1 MKNILL
7 IIILVINFDSLKS
20 QPLKLTIDESIDLAI
35 ENNENLKNS
44 YLEEKISKALSKE
57 YLSIGLPQ
65 INFDGGVKYNHE
77 VQKSLID
84 ISRFMPGVPE
94 GTEQEVQF
102 GQTYDGRIDLF
113 LDQMIFN
120 GSYFV
125 GLSASKELVYLSEK
139 LTQRNVIEINES
151 VQKAFYTVLNT
162 KKRIELVDINLSR
175 LNTLLDQTQKLYDNG
190 FVEKLDVDRIK
201 VSYNNLK
208 SEKIKANRLFQLSK
222 EVFNFQIGV
231 PIGTEI
237 ELIGELSE
245 DLIYSFIYSLED
257 FDYSQR
263 IEYSILQTDKN
274 LKFYDLKNNRSQYLP
289 QIYANYNYGYNTSS
303 SNYNLFFDSDRWKS
317 FGTLGFKI
325 IVPIFDGFL
334 KRSKINQSKY
344 KIEQV
349 ENQMLFLERSIN
361 LQVNQAISSYENTK
375 ESIIVSKQNLELAK
389 DVYLATERKFKEGVG
404 SNLELIDSNNSLKIA
419 QNQYY
424 NSLYESIIASIEIK
438 KTLGTLLNK

>member
-1 MKNILL
+1 MKNIFFVLL
-7 IIILVINFDSLKS
+7 LVLNINSLKS
-20 QPLKLTIDESIDLAI
+20 QTLKLTLEESINFAI

-44 YLEEKISKALSKE
+44 YLEEKISKAITKE

-102 GQTYDGRIDLF
+102 GQTYDGRMDLF
-113 LDQMIFN
+113 LNQMIFN

-125 GLSASKELVYLSEK
+125 GLSAAKELVNLSEK
-139 LTQRNVIEINES
+139 LTKRDIIDINES

-162 KKRIELVDINLSR
+162 KKRIELVDINISR
-175 LNTLLDQTQKLYDNG
+175 LTSLLKQTQKLFENG
-190 FVEKLDVDRIK
+190 FVEKLDVDRIR

-208 SEKIKANRLFQLSK
+208 SEKIKADRLYQLSK

-231 PIGTEI
+231 PVGTDI
-237 ELIGELSE
+237 QLVGELTE
-245 DLIYSFIYSLED
+245 DLVSSFNYSLKD
-257 FDYSQR
+257 FDYSKR

-289 QIYANYNYGYNTSS
+289 QVYANYNYGYNTSS
-303 SNYNLFFDSDRWKS
+303 SDYNVFFDSNRWKS
-317 FGTLGFKI
+317 FGTLGFKV

-349 ENQMLFLERSIN
+349 ENQILFLERSIN
-361 LQVNQAISSYENTK
+361 LQVNQSILSYENTK
-375 ESIIVSKQNLELAK
+375 ETILVSKQNLDLAE
-389 DVYLATERKFKEGVG
+389 DVYKATELKFKEGVG

-424 NSLYESIIASIEIK
+424 NSLYESVIASIEIK

>member
-102 GQTYDGRIDLF
+102 GQTYDGRMDLT

-125 GLSASKELVYLSEK
+125 GLSAAKELVNLSEK
-139 LTQRNVIEINES
+139 LTVRNIIDINES
-151 VQKAFYTVLNT
+151 VQKAYYTVLNT

-175 LNTLLDQTQKLYDNG
+175 LNTLLEQTKKLYDNG
-190 FVEKLDVDRIK
+190 FVEKLDLNRIM
-201 VSYNNLK
+201 VSFNNLK
-208 SEKIKANRLFQLSK
+208 SEKIKASRLYQLSK

-245 DLIYSFIYSLED
+245 NLIYSFIYSLED

-389 DVYLATERKFKEGVG
+389 DVYLATERKFKEGIG
-404 SNLELIDSNNSLKIA
+404 SNLELIDSNNSLKTA

-424 NSLYESIIASIEIK
+424 NSLYESVIASIEIK

>member
-1 MKNILL
+1 MKNIFFVLL
-7 IIILVINFDSLKS
+7 LVLNINSLKS
-20 QPLKLTIDESIDLAI
+20 QTLKLTLEESINFAI

-44 YLEEKISKALSKE
+44 YLEEKISKAITKE

-102 GQTYDGRIDLF
+102 GQTYDGRMDLF
-113 LDQMIFN
+113 LNQMIFN

-125 GLSASKELVYLSEK
+125 GLSAAKELVNLSEK
-139 LTQRNVIEINES
+139 LTKRDIIDINES

-162 KKRIELVDINLSR
+162 KKRIELVDINISR
-175 LNTLLDQTQKLYDNG
+175 LSTLLNQTQKLFENG
-190 FVEKLDVDRIK
+190 FVEKLDVDRIR

-208 SEKIKANRLFQLSK
+208 SEKIKADRLYQLSK

-231 PIGTEI
+231 PVGTDI
-237 ELIGELSE
+237 QLVGELTE
-245 DLIYSFIYSLED
+245 DLVSSFNYSLKD
-257 FDYSQR
+257 FDYSKR

-289 QIYANYNYGYNTSS
+289 QVYANYNYGYNTSS
-303 SNYNLFFDSDRWKS
+303 SDYNVFFDSNRWKS
-317 FGTLGFKI
+317 FGTLGFKV

-361 LQVNQAISSYENTK
+361 LQVNQSILSYENTK
-375 ESIIVSKQNLELAK
+375 ETILVSKQNLDLAE
-389 DVYLATERKFKEGVG
+389 DVYIATEIKFKEGVG

-424 NSLYESIIASIEIK
+424 NSLYESVIASIEIK

>member
-7 IIILVINFDSLKS
+7 AIFLVFNINYLVS
-20 QPLKLTIDESIDLAI
+20 QPLKLTLEESINLAI

-44 YLEEKISKALSKE
+44 YLEEKISKAITKE

-102 GQTYDGRIDLF
+102 GQTYDGRMDLF
-113 LDQMIFN
+113 LNQMIFN

-125 GLSASKELVYLSEK
+125 GLSAAKELVNLSEK
-139 LTQRNVIEINES
+139 LTERDIIDINES
-151 VQKAFYTVLNT
+151 VQKAYYTVLNT
-162 KKRIELVDINLSR
+162 KKRIELVDINILRLS
-175 LNTLLDQTQKLYDNG
+175 TLLNQTQKLFENG
-190 FVEKLDVDRIK
+190 FVEKLDVDRIR

-208 SEKIKANRLFQLSK
+208 SEKIKADRLYQLSK

-231 PIGTEI
+231 PVGSEI
-237 ELIGELSE
+237 ELVGELTE
-245 DLIYSFIYSLED
+245 DLVNNFNYSLED
-257 FDYSQR
+257 FDYSKR

-289 QIYANYNYGYNTSS
+289 QVYANYNYGYNTSS
-303 SNYNLFFDSDRWKS
+303 SDYNLFFDSNRWKS

-361 LQVNQAISSYENTK
+361 LQVNQSILSYENTK
-375 ESIIVSKQNLELAK
+375 ETILVSKQNLDLAE
-389 DVYLATERKFKEGVG
+389 DVYIATEIKFKEGVG

-424 NSLYESIIASIEIK
+424 NSLYESVIASIEIK

>member
-1 MKNILL
+1 MKNIFFVLL
-7 IIILVINFDSLKS
+7 LVLNLNSLKS
-20 QPLKLTIDESIDLAI
+20 QTLKLTLDESINLAI

-44 YLEEKISKALSKE
+44 YLEEKISKAITKE

-102 GQTYDGRIDLF
+102 GQTYDGRMDLF
-113 LDQMIFN
+113 LNQMIFN

-125 GLSASKELVYLSEK
+125 GLSAAKELVNLSEK
-139 LTQRNVIEINES
+139 LTKRDIIDINES
-151 VQKAFYTVLNT
+151 VQKAYYTVLNT
-162 KKRIELVDINLSR
+162 KKRIELVDINISR
-175 LNTLLDQTQKLYDNG
+175 LSTLLNQTQKLFENG
-190 FVEKLDVDRIK
+190 FVEKLDVDRIR

-208 SEKIKANRLFQLSK
+208 SEKIKADRLYQLSK
-222 EVFNFQIGV
+222 KVFNFQIGV
-231 PIGTEI
+231 PVGTDI
-237 ELIGELSE
+237 QLVGELTE
-245 DLIYSFIYSLED
+245 DLVSSFNYSLKD
-257 FDYSQR
+257 FDYSKR

-289 QIYANYNYGYNTSS
+289 QVYANYNYGYNTSS
-303 SNYNLFFDSDRWKS
+303 SDYNVFFDSNRWKS

-361 LQVNQAISSYENTK
+361 LQVNQSILSYENTK
-375 ESIIVSKQNLELAK
+375 ETILVSKQNLDLAEG
-389 DVYLATERKFKEGVG
+389 VYKATELKFKEGVG

-424 NSLYESIIASIEIK
+424 NSLYESVIASIEIK

>member
-102 GQTYDGRIDLF
+102 GQTYDGRMDLT

-125 GLSASKELVYLSEK
+125 GLSAAKELVNLSEK
-139 LTQRNVIEINES
+139 LTVRNIIDINES
-151 VQKAFYTVLNT
+151 VQKAYYTVLNT

-175 LNTLLDQTQKLYDNG
+175 LNTLLEQTKKLYDNG
-190 FVEKLDVDRIK
+190 FVEKLDLNRIM
-201 VSYNNLK
+201 VSFNNLK
-208 SEKIKANRLFQLSK
+208 SEKIKASRLYQLSK

-245 DLIYSFIYSLED
+245 NLIYSFIYSLED

-389 DVYLATERKFKEGVG
+389 DVYLATERKFKEGIG
-404 SNLELIDSNNSLKIA
+404 SNLELIDSNNSLKTA

-424 NSLYESIIASIEIK
+424 NSLYESVIASI
-438 KTLGTLLNK
+438 

>member
-1 MKNILL
+1 MNY
-7 IIILVINFDSLKS
+7 ILVLIFVFFSFLSFSQERKLSLKECI
-20 QPLKLTIDESIDLAI
+20 QLAT

-44 YLEEKISKALSKE
+44 KLEERISKALSRE

-65 INFDGGVKYNHE
+65 INLDGGLKYNHD
-77 VQKSLID
+77 VPKSLID

-102 GQTYDGRIDLF
+102 GQAYDGRVDLF
-113 LDQMIFN
+113 INQMIFN

-125 GLSASKELVYLSEK
+125 GLSAAKELVRLSEK
-139 LTQRNVIEINES
+139 LTRRDEIDINVS

-162 KKRIELVDINLSR
+162 KSRIELVNNNLER
-175 LNTLLDQTQKLYDNG
+175 LQDLLKETTQLYQNG
-190 FVEKLDVDRIK
+190 FIEKLDVDRIQ
-201 VSYNNLK
+201 VAYNNLN
-208 SEKIKANRLFQLSK
+208 SEKIKADRLYELSK
-222 EVFNFQIGV
+222 EILNFQIGLPV
-231 PIGTEI
+231 GTNI
-237 ELIGELSE
+237 QLIGSLSE
-245 DLIYSFIYSLED
+245 DIVNDFSYNLTE
-257 FDYSQR
+257 FDYSKR

-274 LKFYDLKNNRSQYLP
+274 LKFYDLKNNRSQYYP

-303 SNYNLFFDSDRWKS
+303 SNYNLFFESDRWKS
-317 FGTLGFKI
+317 FGTLGLKI

-349 ENQMLFLERSIN
+349 ENQMMFLERSIN
-361 LQVNQAISSYENTK
+361 LQINQSIINYENTK
-375 ESIIVSKQNLELAK
+375 ESLTISKQNLELAQN
-389 DVYLATERKFKEGVG
+389 VYNATERKYKEGVG

-424 NSLYESIIASIEIK
+424 NSLYESIIASIDIK
-438 KTLGTLLNK
+438 KTLGTLLNN

>member
-7 IIILVINFDSLKS
+7 AIFLVFNINYLMS
-20 QPLKLTIDESIDLAI
+20 QPLKLTLEESINLAI

-44 YLEEKISKALSKE
+44 YLEEKISKAITKE

-102 GQTYDGRIDLF
+102 GQTYDGRMDLF
-113 LDQMIFN
+113 LNQMIFN

-125 GLSASKELVYLSEK
+125 GLSAAKELVNLSEK
-139 LTQRNVIEINES
+139 LTERDIIDINES
-151 VQKAFYTVLNT
+151 VQKAYYTVLNT
-162 KKRIELVDINLSR
+162 KKRIELVDINILRLS
-175 LNTLLDQTQKLYDNG
+175 TLLNQTQKLFENG
-190 FVEKLDVDRIK
+190 FVEKLDVDRIR

-208 SEKIKANRLFQLSK
+208 SEKIKADRLYQLSK

-231 PIGTEI
+231 PIGSEI
-237 ELIGELSE
+237 ELVGELTE
-245 DLIYSFIYSLED
+245 DLVNNFNYSLED
-257 FDYSQR
+257 FDYSKR

-289 QIYANYNYGYNTSS
+289 QVYANYNYGYNTSS
-303 SNYNLFFDSDRWKS
+303 SDYNLFFDSNRWKS

-361 LQVNQAISSYENTK
+361 LQVNQSILSYENTK
-375 ESIIVSKQNLELAK
+375 ETILVSKQNLDLAE
-389 DVYLATERKFKEGVG
+389 DVYKATELKFKEGVG

>member
-7 IIILVINFDSLKS
+7 AIFLVFNINYLVS
-20 QPLKLTIDESIDLAI
+20 QPLKLTLEESINLAI

-44 YLEEKISKALSKE
+44 YLEEKISKAITKE

-102 GQTYDGRIDLF
+102 GQTYDGRMDLF
-113 LDQMIFN
+113 LNQMIFN

-125 GLSASKELVYLSEK
+125 GLSAAKELVNLSEK
-139 LTQRNVIEINES
+139 LTERDIIDINES
-151 VQKAFYTVLNT
+151 VQKAYYTVLNT
-162 KKRIELVDINLSR
+162 KKRIELVDINILRLS
-175 LNTLLDQTQKLYDNG
+175 TLLNQTQKLFENG
-190 FVEKLDVDRIK
+190 FVEKLDVDRIR

-208 SEKIKANRLFQLSK
+208 SEKIKADRLYQLSK
-222 EVFNFQIGV
+222 EVFNFQIGLPV
-231 PIGTEI
+231 GTEI
-237 ELIGELSE
+237 QLVGELTE
-245 DLIYSFIYSLED
+245 DLVNSFIYSLED
-257 FDYSQR
+257 FDYSKR

-289 QIYANYNYGYNTSS
+289 QVYANYNYGYNTSS
-303 SNYNLFFDSDRWKS
+303 SDYNLFFDSNRWKS

-361 LQVNQAISSYENTK
+361 LQVNQSILSYENTK
-375 ESIIVSKQNLELAK
+375 ETILVSKQNLDLAE
-389 DVYLATERKFKEGVG
+389 DVYIATEIKFKEGVG

>member
-1 MKNILL
+1 MKNIFFVLL
-7 IIILVINFDSLKS
+7 LVLNINSLKS
-20 QPLKLTIDESIDLAI
+20 QTLKLTLEESINFAI

-44 YLEEKISKALSKE
+44 YLEEKISKAITKE

-102 GQTYDGRIDLF
+102 GQTYDGRMDLF
-113 LDQMIFN
+113 LNQMIFN

-125 GLSASKELVYLSEK
+125 GLSAAKELVNLSEK
-139 LTQRNVIEINES
+139 LTKRDIIDINES

-162 KKRIELVDINLSR
+162 KKRIELVDINISR
-175 LNTLLDQTQKLYDNG
+175 LSTLLNQTQKLFENG
-190 FVEKLDVDRIK
+190 FVEKLDVDRIR

-208 SEKIKANRLFQLSK
+208 SEKIKADRLYQLSK

-231 PIGTEI
+231 PVGTDI
-237 ELIGELSE
+237 QLVGELTE
-245 DLIYSFIYSLED
+245 DLVSSFNYSLKD
-257 FDYSQR
+257 FDYSKR

-289 QIYANYNYGYNTSS
+289 QVYANYNYGYNTSS
-303 SNYNLFFDSDRWKS
+303 SDYNVFFDSNRWKS
-317 FGTLGFKI
+317 FGTLGFKV

-361 LQVNQAISSYENTK
+361 LQVNQSILSYENTK
-375 ESIIVSKQNLELAK
+375 ETILVSKQNLDLAE
-389 DVYLATERKFKEGVG
+389 DVYKATELKFKEGVG

-424 NSLYESIIASIEIK
+424 NSLYESVIASIEIK

>member
-1 MKNILL
+1 MKNIFFVLFL
-7 IIILVINFDSLKS
+7 FLNINSLKS
-20 QPLKLTIDESIDLAI
+20 QPLKLTLEESINLAI
-35 ENNENLKNS
+35 ENNEILKNS
-44 YLEEKISKALSKE
+44 YLEEKISKAITKE

-102 GQTYDGRIDLF
+102 GQTYDGRMDLF
-113 LDQMIFN
+113 LNQMIFN

-125 GLSASKELVYLSEK
+125 GLSAAKELVNLSEK
-139 LTQRNVIEINES
+139 LTKRDIIDINES
-151 VQKAFYTVLNT
+151 VQKAYYTVLNT
-162 KKRIELVDINLSR
+162 KKRIELVDINISR
-175 LNTLLDQTQKLYDNG
+175 LSSLLNQTQKLFENG
-190 FVEKLDVDRIK
+190 FVEKLDVDRIR

-208 SEKIKANRLFQLSK
+208 SEKIKADRLYQLSK

-231 PIGTEI
+231 PVATEI
-237 ELIGELSE
+237 QLVGELTE
-245 DLIYSFIYSLED
+245 DLVSSFNYSLED
-257 FDYSQR
+257 FDYSKR
-263 IEYSILQTDKN
+263 IEYSLLQTDKN

-289 QIYANYNYGYNTSS
+289 QVYANYNYGYNTSS
-303 SNYNLFFDSDRWKS
+303 SDYNVFFDSNRWKS

-361 LQVNQAISSYENTK
+361 LQVNQSILSYENTK
-375 ESIIVSKQNLELAK
+375 ETIYVSKQNLDLAE
-389 DVYLATERKFKEGVG
+389 DVYRATELKFKEGVG

-424 NSLYESIIASIEIK
+424 NSLYESVIASIEIK

>member
-102 GQTYDGRIDLF
+102 GQTYDGRMDLT

-125 GLSASKELVYLSEK
+125 GLSAAKELVNLSEK
-139 LTQRNVIEINES
+139 LTVRNIIDINES
-151 VQKAFYTVLNT
+151 VQKAYYTVLNT

-175 LNTLLDQTQKLYDNG
+175 LNTLLEQTKKLYDNG
-190 FVEKLDVDRIK
+190 FVEKLDLNRIM
-201 VSYNNLK
+201 VSFNNLK
-208 SEKIKANRLFQLSK
+208 SEKIKASRLYQLSK

-231 PIGTEI
+231 SIGTEI
-237 ELIGELSE
+237 ELIDELSE

-349 ENQMLFLERSIN
+349 ENQMLFLERSIK

-404 SNLELIDSNNSLKIA
+404 SNLELIDSNNSLKTA

-424 NSLYESIIASIEIK
+424 NSLYESVIASIEIK

>member
-1 MKNILL
+1 MCIR
-7 IIILVINFDSLKS
+7 DS
-20 QPLKLTIDESIDLAI
+20 
-35 ENNENLKNS
+35 S
-44 YLEEKISKALSKE
+44 YLEEKISKAITKE

-102 GQTYDGRIDLF
+102 GQTYDGRMDLF
-113 LDQMIFN
+113 LNQMIFN

-125 GLSASKELVYLSEK
+125 GLSAAKELVNLSEK
-139 LTQRNVIEINES
+139 LTKRDIIDINES

-162 KKRIELVDINLSR
+162 KKRIELVDINISR
-175 LNTLLDQTQKLYDNG
+175 LSTLLNQTQKLFENG
-190 FVEKLDVDRIK
+190 FVEKLDVDRIR

-208 SEKIKANRLFQLSK
+208 SEKIKADRLYQLSK

-231 PIGTEI
+231 PVGTDI
-237 ELIGELSE
+237 QLVGELTE
-245 DLIYSFIYSLED
+245 DLVSSFNYSLKD
-257 FDYSQR
+257 FDYSKR

-289 QIYANYNYGYNTSS
+289 QVYANYNYGYNTSS
-303 SNYNLFFDSDRWKS
+303 SDYNVFFDSNRWKS
-317 FGTLGFKI
+317 FGTLGFKV

-349 ENQMLFLERSIN
+349 ENQILFLERSIN
-361 LQVNQAISSYENTK
+361 LQVNQSILSYENTK
-375 ESIIVSKQNLELAK
+375 ETILVSKQNLDLAE
-389 DVYLATERKFKEGVG
+389 DVYKATELKFKEGVG

-424 NSLYESIIASIEIK
+424 NSLYESVIASIEIK

>member
-7 IIILVINFDSLKS
+7 AIFLVFNINYLVS
-20 QPLKLTIDESIDLAI
+20 QPLKLTLEESINLAI

-44 YLEEKISKALSKE
+44 YLEEKISKAITKE

-102 GQTYDGRIDLF
+102 GQTYDGRMDLF
-113 LDQMIFN
+113 LNQMIFN

-125 GLSASKELVYLSEK
+125 GLSAAKELVNLSEK
-139 LTQRNVIEINES
+139 LTERDIIDINES
-151 VQKAFYTVLNT
+151 VQKAYYTVLNT
-162 KKRIELVDINLSR
+162 KKRIELVDINILRLS
-175 LNTLLDQTQKLYDNG
+175 TLLNQTQKLFENG
-190 FVEKLDVDRIK
+190 FVEKLDVDRIR

-208 SEKIKANRLFQLSK
+208 SEKIKADRLYQLSK

-231 PIGTEI
+231 PIGSEI
-237 ELIGELSE
+237 ELLGELTE
-245 DLIYSFIYSLED
+245 DLVNNFNYSLED
-257 FDYSQR
+257 FDYSKR

-289 QIYANYNYGYNTSS
+289 QVYANYNYGYNTSS
-303 SNYNLFFDSDRWKS
+303 SDYNLFFDSNRWKS

-361 LQVNQAISSYENTK
+361 LQVNQSILSYENTK
-375 ESIIVSKQNLELAK
+375 ETILVSKQNLDLAE
-389 DVYLATERKFKEGVG
+389 DVYIATEIKFKEGVG

>member
-1 MKNILL
+1 MKNIFFVLL
-7 IIILVINFDSLKS
+7 LVLNINSLKS
-20 QPLKLTIDESIDLAI
+20 QTLKLTLDESINLAI

-44 YLEEKISKALSKE
+44 YLEEKISKAITKE

-102 GQTYDGRIDLF
+102 GQTYDGRMDLF
-113 LDQMIFN
+113 LNQMIFN

-125 GLSASKELVYLSEK
+125 GLSAAKELVNLSEK
-139 LTQRNVIEINES
+139 LTKRDIIDINES
-151 VQKAFYTVLNT
+151 VQKAYYTVLNT
-162 KKRIELVDINLSR
+162 KKRIELVDINISR
-175 LNTLLDQTQKLYDNG
+175 LSTLLNQTQKLFENG
-190 FVEKLDVDRIK
+190 FVEKLDVDRIR

-208 SEKIKANRLFQLSK
+208 SEKIKADRLYQLSK
-222 EVFNFQIGV
+222 KVFNFQIGV
-231 PIGTEI
+231 PVGTDI
-237 ELIGELSE
+237 QLVGELTE
-245 DLIYSFIYSLED
+245 DLVSSFNYSLED
-257 FDYSQR
+257 FDYSKR

-289 QIYANYNYGYNTSS
+289 QVYANYNYGYNTSS
-303 SNYNLFFDSDRWKS
+303 SDYNVFFDSNRWKS

-361 LQVNQAISSYENTK
+361 LQVNQSILSYENTK
-375 ESIIVSKQNLELAK
+375 ETILVSKQNLDLAEG
-389 DVYLATERKFKEGVG
+389 VYKATELKFKEGVG

-424 NSLYESIIASIEIK
+424 NSLYESVIASIEIK

>member
-102 GQTYDGRIDLF
+102 GQTYDGRMDLT

-125 GLSASKELVYLSEK
+125 GLSAAKELVNLSEK
-139 LTQRNVIEINES
+139 LTVRNIIDINES
-151 VQKAFYTVLNT
+151 VQKAYYTVLNT
-162 KKRIELVDINLSR
+162 KKRIALVDINLSR
-175 LNTLLDQTQKLYDNG
+175 LNTLLEQTKKLYDNG
-190 FVEKLDVDRIK
+190 FVEKLDLNRIM
-201 VSYNNLK
+201 VSFNNLK
-208 SEKIKANRLFQLSK
+208 SEKIKASRLYQLSK
-222 EVFNFQIGV
+222 EVFNFQIGI

-237 ELIGELSE
+237 ELIDELSE

-404 SNLELIDSNNSLKIA
+404 SNLELIDSNNSLKTA

-424 NSLYESIIASIEIK
+424 NSLYESVIASIEIK

>member
-7 IIILVINFDSLKS
+7 AIFLVFNINYLMS
-20 QPLKLTIDESIDLAI
+20 QPLKLTLEESINLAI

-44 YLEEKISKALSKE
+44 YLEEKISKAITKE

-102 GQTYDGRIDLF
+102 GQTYDGRMDLF
-113 LDQMIFN
+113 LNQMIFN

-125 GLSASKELVYLSEK
+125 GLSAAKELVNLSEK
-139 LTQRNVIEINES
+139 LTERDIIDINES
-151 VQKAFYTVLNT
+151 VQKAYYTVLNT
-162 KKRIELVDINLSR
+162 KKRIELVDINILRLS
-175 LNTLLDQTQKLYDNG
+175 TLLNQTQKLFENG
-190 FVEKLDVDRIK
+190 FVEKLDVDRIR

-208 SEKIKANRLFQLSK
+208 SEKIKADRLYQLSK

-231 PIGTEI
+231 PIGSEI
-237 ELIGELSE
+237 ELVGELTE
-245 DLIYSFIYSLED
+245 DLVNNFNYSLED
-257 FDYSQR
+257 FDYSKR

-289 QIYANYNYGYNTSS
+289 QVYANYNYGYNTSS
-303 SNYNLFFDSDRWKS
+303 SVYNLFFDSNRWKS

-361 LQVNQAISSYENTK
+361 LQVNQSILSYENTK
-375 ESIIVSKQNLELAK
+375 ETILVSKQNLDLAE
-389 DVYLATERKFKEGVG
+389 DVYIATEIKFKEGVG

>member
-7 IIILVINFDSLKS
+7 AIFLVFNINYLVS
-20 QPLKLTIDESIDLAI
+20 QPLKLTLEESINLAI

-44 YLEEKISKALSKE
+44 YLEEKISKAITKE

-102 GQTYDGRIDLF
+102 GQTYDGRMDLF
-113 LDQMIFN
+113 LNQMIFN

-125 GLSASKELVYLSEK
+125 GLSAAKELVNLSEK
-139 LTQRNVIEINES
+139 LTERDIIDINES
-151 VQKAFYTVLNT
+151 VQKAYYTVLNT
-162 KKRIELVDINLSR
+162 KKRIELVDINILRLS
-175 LNTLLDQTQKLYDNG
+175 TLLNQTQKLFENG
-190 FVEKLDVDRIK
+190 FVEKLDVDRIR

-208 SEKIKANRLFQLSK
+208 SEKIKADRLYQLSK

-231 PIGTEI
+231 PVGSEI
-237 ELIGELSE
+237 ELVGELTE
-245 DLIYSFIYSLED
+245 DLVNNFNYSLED
-257 FDYSQR
+257 FDYSKR

-289 QIYANYNYGYNTSS
+289 QVYANYNYGYNTSS
-303 SNYNLFFDSDRWKS
+303 SDYNLFFDSNRWKS

-361 LQVNQAISSYENTK
+361 LQVNQSILSYENTK
-375 ESIIVSKQNLELAK
+375 ETILVSKQNLDLAE
-389 DVYLATERKFKEGVG
+389 DVYIATEIKFKEGVG

>member
-1 MKNILL
+1 MKNIFFVLL
-7 IIILVINFDSLKS
+7 LVLNINSLKS
-20 QPLKLTIDESIDLAI
+20 QTLKLTLDESINIAI

-44 YLEEKISKALSKE
+44 YLEEKISKAITKE

-102 GQTYDGRIDLF
+102 GQTYDGRMDLF
-113 LDQMIFN
+113 LNQMIFN

-125 GLSASKELVYLSEK
+125 GLSAAKELVNLSEK
-139 LTQRNVIEINES
+139 LTERDIIDINES
-151 VQKAFYTVLNT
+151 VQKAYYTVLNT
-162 KKRIELVDINLSR
+162 KKRIELVDINISR
-175 LNTLLDQTQKLYDNG
+175 LTSLLKQTQKLFENG
-190 FVEKLDVDRIK
+190 FVEKLDVDRIR

-208 SEKIKANRLFQLSK
+208 SEKIKADRLYQLSK
-222 EVFNFQIGV
+222 EVFNFQIGLPV
-231 PIGTEI
+231 GTEI
-237 ELIGELSE
+237 QLVGELTE
-245 DLIYSFIYSLED
+245 DLVNSFIYSLED
-257 FDYSQR
+257 FDYSKR

-289 QIYANYNYGYNTSS
+289 QVYANYNYGYNTSS
-303 SNYNLFFDSDRWKS
+303 SDYNVFFDSNRWKS

-361 LQVNQAISSYENTK
+361 LQVNQSILRYENTK
-375 ESIIVSKQNLELAK
+375 ETIYVSKQNLDLAE
-389 DVYLATERKFKEGVG
+389 DVYRATELKFKEGVG

-424 NSLYESIIASIEIK
+424 NSLYESVIASIEIK

>member
-7 IIILVINFDSLKS
+7 AIFLVFNINYLVS
-20 QPLKLTIDESIDLAI
+20 QPLKLTLEESINLAI

-44 YLEEKISKALSKE
+44 YLEEKISKAITKE

-102 GQTYDGRIDLF
+102 GQTYDGRMDLF
-113 LDQMIFN
+113 LNQMIFN

-125 GLSASKELVYLSEK
+125 GLSAAKELVNLSEK
-139 LTQRNVIEINES
+139 LTKRDIIDINES
-151 VQKAFYTVLNT
+151 VQKAYYTVLNT
-162 KKRIELVDINLSR
+162 KKRIELVDINILRLS
-175 LNTLLDQTQKLYDNG
+175 TLLNQTQKLFENG
-190 FVEKLDVDRIK
+190 FVEKLDVDRIR

-208 SEKIKANRLFQLSK
+208 SEKIKADRLYQLSK

-231 PIGTEI
+231 PIGSEI
-237 ELIGELSE
+237 ELVGELTE
-245 DLIYSFIYSLED
+245 DLVNNFNYSLED
-257 FDYSQR
+257 FDYSKR

-289 QIYANYNYGYNTSS
+289 QVYANYNYGYNTSS
-303 SNYNLFFDSDRWKS
+303 SDYNLFFDSNRWKS

-361 LQVNQAISSYENTK
+361 LQVNQSILSYENTK
-375 ESIIVSKQNLELAK
+375 ETILVSKQNLDLAE
-389 DVYLATERKFKEGVG
+389 DVYIATEIKFKEGVG